1 MPRKGKGQAVRTA
14 SGQGYGEAKAQQEAQ
29 EVVALP
35 QNVMRPGEMKFN
47 RPTELPNQSVM
58 AKAPN
63 PQMAAPKDEFRQ
75 QKIAAMLP
83 VMEALA
89 SMPNSDPAMRNMLR
103 VLRGMANE
111 DQYEL

>member
-14 SGQGYGEAKAQQEAQ
+14 GGQEYGEAKAQQEAQ

-47 RPTELPNQSVM
+47 RASELPNQSVM
-58 AKAPN
+58 ATAPN
-63 PQMAAPKDEFRQ
+63 PQAATPKDEFQQ
-75 QKIAAMLP
+75 QKAAAILP

-89 SMPNSDPAMRNMLR
+89 SMPNADPAMRNMLR
-103 VLRGMANE
+103 VVRGMAMK
-111 DQYEL
+111 DQ

>member
-14 SGQGYGEAKAQQEAQ
+14 GGQEYGEAKAQQEAQ

-47 RPTELPNQSVM
+47 RPSELPNQSIL
-58 AKAPN
+58 AEAPN
-63 PQMAAPKDEFRQ
+63 PQMTVPKDEFQQ
-75 QKIAAMLP
+75 QKAAAILP

-103 VLRGMANE
+103 VVRGMAMK
-111 DQYEL
+111 DQ

>member
-14 SGQGYGEAKAQQEAQ
+14 SGQEYGEAKAQQEAQ

-35 QNVMRPGEMKFN
+35 RNVMRPGEMKFN
-47 RPTELPNQSVM
+47 RPSELPNQSIM
-58 AKAPN
+58 ATAPN
-63 PQMAAPKDEFRQ
+63 PQMTTPKDEFRQ
-75 QKIAAMLP
+75 QKVAAMLP

-103 VLRGMANE
+103 VLRGMVNE
-111 DQYEL
+111 DQ